1 MSTNG
6 SAPQHRPKR
15 TPEERQAYIDELA
28 IRSEELYFAWGGGV
42 LRDTIKKINHHL
54 ETNAGSVHDTEVIRN
69 NIEAARNRAI
79 DEFVAR
85 KRERRPE
92 FKHSDVRG
100 LYILVEKFEPRED
113 LKNWLWNAK
122 SAAYEVEQ
130 FMSHTLRKNPHPR
143 SKKGKEPPYDPSRE
157 ERSSQEQAWLVAED
171 KYCKVTSSKRKSKG
185 KKGKKG
191 KKDKARAEE
200 VPEYLPGGEEVLPVD
215 PAKESRY
222 WAGQARMSRALATSR
237 RALGIP
243 KAPAQPRPPV
253 TQQARAQPRPPVTQQ
268 ARAQPRPRP
277 SARVGLPRFP
287 DFPDF

>member
-1 MSTNG
+1 MSANG
-6 SAPQHRPKR
+6 SAPQHHPKR
-15 TPEERQAYIDELA
+15 TPEERQRYIQELA
-28 IRSEELYFAWGGGV
+28 ERAEELYFAWGGGG
-42 LRDTIKKINHHL
+42 LRDTINKINQHL
-54 ETNAGSVHDTEVIRN
+54 ESGGVHDTEAIRRS
-69 NIEAARNRAI
+69 IEAARKRAI
-79 DEFVAR
+79 DAFVAR
-85 KRERRPE
+85 KQERRSG
-92 FKHSDVRG
+92 FNHNDVRG
-100 LYILVEKFEPRED
+100 LYAQVRPFESGEN
-113 LKNWLWNAK
+113 LENWLWNAK
-122 SAAYEVEQ
+122 TAAYEVEQ

-253 TQQARAQPRPPVTQQ
+253 AQQ

-277 SARVGLPRFP
+277 AAKVGLPRFP
-287 DFPDF
+287 EFPDF